1 MVKYSRIIVLLILTL
16 SVFTVGCSDNN
27 SLKKISE
34 PSRFSATSDEVAPTI
49 NPEAVEDSENV
60 NGMHFTTSL
69 SEFTRQYNS
78 IMMDSGGT
86 DYIYSENWTKSGDV
100 QADTNG
106 VKYQLYYYNAELF
119 TITVAVETQTNKI
132 MNVGCGTTMN
142 TFVNQDQENSN
153 QVLHACAIMAA
164 AVGKFDD
171 GSLDVLQDIFYHT
184 IYSDTSSIWYEGCV
198 FCLETNVDKSDGEKS
213 TMLFRIFP
221 ISNSLKSEWE
231 LIDYADLTQ

>member
-1 MVKYSRIIVLLILTL
+1 
-16 SVFTVGCSDNN
+16 
-27 SLKKISE
+27 
-34 PSRFSATSDEVAPTI
+34 
-49 NPEAVEDSENV
+49 
-60 NGMHFTTSL
+60 
-69 SEFTRQYNS
+69 
-78 IMMDSGGT
+78 
-86 DYIYSENWTKSGDV
+86 
-100 QADTNG
+100 
-106 VKYQLYYYNAELF
+106 
-119 TITVAVETQTNKI
+119 
-132 MNVGCGTTMN
+132 
-142 TFVNQDQENSN
+142 
-153 QVLHACAIMAA
+153 MAA